1 MGSRTKGSAA
11 SFRDAQKQKLL
22 EAKAKLAKSRAEQT
36 FGGMSK
42 EMRSGL
48 EEAVVESDTPLEPPF
63 FAYCCRLAKEDGA
76 HSSRLLLWLL
86 VSPQCDFSCLVLSPS
101 LSILGNRSRR

>member
-11 SFRDAQKQKLL
+11 SFRDAQKQKLS

-48 EEAVVESDTPLEPPF
+48 EEA
-63 FAYCCRLAKEDGA
+63 
-76 HSSRLLLWLL
+76 
-86 VSPQCDFSCLVLSPS
+86 
-101 LSILGNRSRR
+101 